1 MAKSQKTNRYRL
13 PYARQA
19 FARVFE
25 AGVDRTVAFVDVET
39 TGLSAKT
46 DRITQFAGIRFRFNS
61 ETKTFTELETIDTL
75 INIGFP
81 LDPLISEKTHITDEM
96 LAAAPKESEAFGAIA
111 EFLSG
116 IDCFIGYNESFDFGF
131 VSELYRRHNLA
142 FAPPERF
149 DVMIMFRD
157 LVTVYQS
164 YPCHQGGAAR
174 YFGIKVGKDSLHNA
188 LNDIRLT
195 YTLFKQM
202 FADYS
207 AKPVPDS
214 QKGLP
219 VPFIIA
225 KWFWHSDRTVRQNR
239 IYFLTS
245 FRVPGEN
252 QNTTLKIWYEVGDR
266 SFGVDTGQKK
276 TTIFDLDMER
286 FVERVLAYMGV
297 DRVEDLSH
305 LPDVA

>member
-1 MAKSQKTNRYRL
+1 MAKKKSNRYRL
-13 PYARQA
+13 PYARQT

-25 AGVDRTVAFVDVET
+25 EGVDRTVAFVDVET

-46 DRITQFAGIRFRFNS
+46 DRITQFAGIKFRFNS
-61 ETKTFTELETIDTL
+61 ETKEFTELETINTL
-75 INIGFP
+75 IYIGFP
-81 LDPLISEKTHITDEM
+81 LDPIISKKTHITDEM
-96 LAAAPKESEAFGAIA
+96 LAAAPKESEVFGAIA

-116 IDCFIGYNESFDFGF
+116 IDCFIGYNECFDYGF
-131 VSELYRRHNLA
+131 VSEMYRRQNLA

-157 LVTVYQS
+157 IVTVYKS
-164 YPCHQGGAAR
+164 FPCHQEGAAR
-174 YFGIKVGKDSLHNA
+174 YFKIPVGKDSLHNA

-195 YTLFKQM
+195 YTLFDRM

-207 AKPVPDS
+207 AVSVTES

-225 KWFWHSDRTVRQNR
+225 KWFWHSERTVRQNR

-252 QNTTLKIWYEVGDR
+252 QNKTLKIFYEIDDR
-266 SFGVDTGQKK
+266 SFGVDTAQKE
-276 TTIFDLDMER
+276 TTIYDLDMEK

-305 LPDVA
+305 LQNVA